1 MKPGRTSVV
10 EVPEASEIEDA
21 VPPTDSD
28 ERAEGDPAPAAPSK
42 KPAPPAAPK
51 LTKPMQ
57 EIRLAEDQALKE
69 YLDMLG
75 PDGSI
80 RVRINREA
88 PKTVRV
94 NGRDYPTAG
103 HLDTVNEAIDEEW
116 LREQYGGGTYK
127 LTITSRR
134 QTEGGSFKYAG
145 HRQVIV
151 AGDPKIEKLPTNA
164 AAVPSG
170 TPPPS
175 SESGGAAKEVLSLL
189 KDELAHAR
197 EAKPQGID
205 PAIQMVIDQLR
216 EDARR
221 RDQQM
226 EKLQQQLDLARN
238 QKPPEDPFRERMLD
252 KLIDGDSARVVA
264 IRSQYESE
272 VRVIKEGHQQEIRL
286 IEDRHD
292 RAMKQVQQ
300 THDLLVASLKASY
313 EREIAALN
321 TSHQVAATATTTTK
335 DVTVMTLN
343 AEIKRYELE
352 ITTLR
357 TENKELRE
365 RKDKSVIEQ
374 IKDMNVLKEALGG
387 GEDGEGSASTIKE
400 IASMI
405 PSAIEGIGGIMAS
418 RSAAA
423 QQPQQIQARAVAQA
437 QQQRPR
443 VVRAQNG
450 EPFVQ
455 QGNKLVPV
463 KPKPKV
469 VTTDA
474 GETIEVP
481 KIEEP
486 TIRLIISQLEAA
498 FGRDED
504 PDIVA
509 QSAKAM
515 IPPDI
520 LAWILQHH
528 TEQVSGVDL
537 FMQKVAKLPGSS
549 PLATQGGRNWL
560 RKVGAI
566 LIGDRTT

>member
-1 MKPGRTSVV
+1 VKAPRASVA
-10 EVPEASEIEDA
+10 EVSDTPEEDA
-21 VPPTDSD
+21 ELAP
-28 ERAEGDPAPAAPSK
+28 EGEGVTEESVAAAAPK
-42 KPAPPAAPK
+42 KPATPPVPR

-57 EIRLAEDQALKE
+57 EIKLGEDQALKD

-103 HLDTVNEAIDEEW
+103 HLDTVNECIDEEW

-145 HRQVIV
+145 HRQVVV

-164 AAVPSG
+164 VAATPSG
-170 TPPPS
+170 PAPAP
-175 SESGGAAKEVLSLL
+175 ESAGMVKEVMGLL
-189 KDELAHAR
+189 KDELGHAR

-205 PAIQMVIDQLR
+205 PAVQMVIDQLR
-216 EDARR
+216 DDAKR
-221 RDQQM
+221 RDAQM
-226 EKLQQQLDLARN
+226 DKLQQQLDQARH
-238 QKPPEDPFRERMLD
+238 QKPPEDPFREKMLD
-252 KLIDGDSARVVA
+252 KLIDGDSARVTA
-264 IRSQYESE
+264 LRAQHESE
-272 VRVIKEGHQQEIRL
+272 LRAAKDGHVQEVRL

-292 RAMKQVQQ
+292 RTIKQMQQ
-300 THDLLVASLKASY
+300 THELMLAGMKASY

-321 TSHQVAATATTTTK
+321 ASHQATATANTATK
-335 DVTVMTLN
+335 EVTVVTLN
-343 AEIKRYELE
+343 AEIKRLE
-352 ITTLR
+352 R
-357 TENKELRE
+357 DNDELRKDNRDLRE
-365 RKDKSVIEQ
+365 KKDKPLIEQ
-374 IKDMNVLKEALGG
+374 LKDMKTLKEAFS
-387 GEDGEGSASTIKE
+387 DGEEGDGSASTIRE
-400 IASMI
+400 IAGMI

-418 RSAAA
+418 RSAAQ
-423 QQPQQIQARAVAQA
+423 QQPQQVQARAAAQA

-443 VVRAQNG
+443 VVAAPNG
-450 EPFVQ
+450 ERLMQV
-455 QGNKLVPV
+455 GNKLVPV

-474 GETIEVP
+474 GETIEIP

-486 TIRLIISQLEAA
+486 TLRLIISQLEAA

-504 PDIVA
+504 PNIVA

-560 RKVGAI
+560 RRVGAI
-566 LIGDRTT
+566 LIGERTT

>member
-1 MKPGRTSVV
+1 MKAGRASVA
-10 EVPEASEIEDA
+10 EATEEA
-21 VPPTDSD
+21 ETMPPTGDPD
-28 ERAEGDPAPAAPSK
+28 ERAEDDPPPAAASK
-42 KPAPPAAPK
+42 KPTASPAPR

-57 EIRLAEDQALKE
+57 EIKLGEDQALKD

-103 HLDTVNEAIDEEW
+103 HLDTVNECIDEEW

-170 TPPPS
+170 TPTPS
-175 SESGGAAKEVLSLL
+175 SESGGAVKEVMSLL

-205 PAIQMVIDQLR
+205 PALQMVIDQLR
-216 EDARR
+216 SDARR
-221 RDQQM
+221 RDEQM
-226 EKLQQQLDLARN
+226 DKLQLQLDQARN
-238 QKPPEDPFRERMLD
+238 QKPPEDPFREKLLGS
-252 KLIDGDSARVVA
+252 LIDGESGRLQSLRMMHDSE
-264 IRSQYESE
+264 ISKL
-272 VRVIKEGHQQEIRL
+272 KEGHAQEVRL

-292 RAMKQVQQ
+292 RAMRQAQQ
-300 THDLLVASLKASY
+300 SHELMLANMKASY

-335 DVTVMTLN
+335 DVAVMTLN
-343 AEIKRYELE
+343 AELKRMEKE
-352 ITTLR
+352 VDTLR
-357 TENKELRE
+357 AENKDLRE
-365 RKDKSVIEQ
+365 RKDKSVIDQ

-400 IASMI
+400 IAGMI
-405 PSAIEGIGGIMAS
+405 PAAIEGIGGIMAS
-418 RSAAA
+418 RTAAA
-423 QQPQQIQARAVAQA
+423 QQPQQVQARAAAQA

-443 VVRAQNG
+443 VVAAPNG
-450 EPFVQ
+450 ERFVQ
-455 QGNKLVPV
+455 AGNKLVPV
-463 KPKPKV
+463 KAKPKV

-474 GETIEVP
+474 GETIEIP

-537 FMQKVAKLPGSS
+537 FMQKVAHLPGSS

-566 LIGDRTT
+566 LIGERTT

>member
-1 MKPGRTSVV
+1 MKAGRTVV
-10 EVPEASEIEDA
+10 SEVADAPEAEASPPAGEATDAPED
-21 VPPTDSD
+21 
-28 ERAEGDPAPAAPSK
+28 EAAPGPGK

-51 LTKPMQ
+51 LTRPMQ
-57 EIRLAEDQALKE
+57 EIRLGEDQALKD
-69 YLDMLG
+69 YLDALG

-80 RVRINREA
+80 RVRINRES

-103 HLDTVNEAIDEEW
+103 HLITVNNCIDEEW
-116 LREQYGGGTYK
+116 LSDEYGGGTYN

-134 QTEGGSFKYAG
+134 KAEGGSYKYAG

-164 AAVPSG
+164 AAPSG
-170 TPPPS
+170 AAPP
-175 SESGGAAKEVLSLL
+175 ESGGAVKEVMSLL

-197 EAKPQGID
+197 EVKPQGID

-216 EDARR
+216 ADARR
-221 RDQQM
+221 RDDQM
-226 EKLQQQLDLARN
+226 DKLQQQLDQARN
-238 QKPPEDPFRERMLD
+238 QKPPEDPFREKLLGS
-252 KLIDGDSARVVA
+252 LIDGESGRLQSLRMMHDSE
-264 IRSQYESE
+264 ISKL
-272 VRVIKEGHQQEIRL
+272 KEGHTQEIRL

-292 RAMKQVQQ
+292 RAMRQAQQ
-300 THDLLVASLKASY
+300 SHELMLANMKASY

-335 DVTVMTLN
+335 DVAVMTLN
-343 AEIKRYELE
+343 AELKRMEKE
-352 ITTLR
+352 VDTLR
-357 TENKELRE
+357 AENKDLRE
-365 RKDKSVIEQ
+365 RKDKSVIDQ

-400 IASMI
+400 IAGMI
-405 PSAIEGIGGIMAS
+405 PAAIEGIGGIMAS
-418 RSAAA
+418 RTAAA
-423 QQPQQIQARAVAQA
+423 QQPQQVQARAAAQA

-443 VVRAQNG
+443 VVAAPNG
-450 EPFVQ
+450 ERFVQ
-455 QGNKLVPV
+455 AGNKLVPV
-463 KPKPKV
+463 KAKPKV

-474 GETIEVP
+474 GETIEIP

-566 LIGDRTT
+566 LIGERTT